1 MSICVICGDYLLQS
15 KQINMFLR
23 SLRLQNIIILLKI
36 MKERQ
41 IVMDLCTIFA
51 HKVKIGCTLD
61 EKQMEMQT
69 LNKKADATREKDIY
83 RVTVVGS
90 VVNFLLLVFKFFAGI
105 VGHSAAMLADA
116 VHSLS
121 DFITDIIVIVFVR
134 ISAKPEDEGHDY
146 GHGKYETLATAI
158 IGIFLL
164 FVGFGI
170 FWNGASSIYR
180 FLQGGSLQ
188 EPGILALVAALVSIV
203 FKEVLYQYTVFKG
216 RKLNSQAVV
225 ANAWHHR
232 SDAFSSIGTAIGIGG
247 AIVLGESWSVLDPMA
262 AVVVSFFIMKVAV
275 QLLKP
280 CVDELTEKSL
290 PDEIEKEICLITE
303 NTPGVSAIHNL
314 RTRRIGNHYAIE
326 MHIRMDGHLT
336 LYEAHAKASVIE
348 NKLKEKYGNETHVGI
363 HVEPVKSAD
372 GTYRE

>member
-1 MSICVICGDYLLQS
+1 
-15 KQINMFLR
+15 
-23 SLRLQNIIILLKI
+23 
-36 MKERQ
+36 MKLTE
-41 IVMDLCTIFA
+41 
-51 HKVKIGCTLD
+51 
-61 EKQMEMQT
+61 
-69 LNKKADATREKDIY
+69 REKAIY
-83 RVTVVGS
+83 QVTWAGS
-90 VVNFLLLVFKFFAGI
+90 FVNFLFFI
-105 VGHSAAMLADA
+105 FIFISLIIFFSEAMIADA

-121 DFITDIIVIVFVR
+121 DFATDIVVLIFTR
-134 ISAKPEDEGHDY
+134 ISNKPQDKNHDY

-158 IGIFLL
+158 IGIVL
-164 FVGFGI
+164 FAVGASI
-170 FWNGASSIYR
+170 CWNGLQAIQTVWQGGRLPAPGMLAFAGAIISIVSKELIYR
-180 FLQGGSLQ
+180 
-188 EPGILALVAALVSIV
+188 
-203 FKEVLYQYTVFKG
+203 YTIHVG
-216 RKLNSQAVV
+216 RKINSSAVI

-247 AIVLGESWSVLDPMA
+247 AIVLGESWSVLDFLV

-290 PDEIEKEICLITE
+290 PDEIDKEICLITE

-326 MHIRMDGHLT
+326 LHLRMDGHLT

>member
-1 MSICVICGDYLLQS
+1 
-15 KQINMFLR
+15 
-23 SLRLQNIIILLKI
+23 
-36 MKERQ
+36 MKLTE
-41 IVMDLCTIFA
+41 
-51 HKVKIGCTLD
+51 
-61 EKQMEMQT
+61 
-69 LNKKADATREKDIY
+69 REKAIY
-83 RVTVVGS
+83 QVTWAGS
-90 VVNFLLLVFKFFAGI
+90 FVNFLLVIFKFIAGI
-105 VGHSAAMLADA
+105 LGHSAAMIADA

-121 DFITDIIVIVFVR
+121 DFATDIVVLIFTR
-134 ISAKPEDEGHDY
+134 ISNKPQDKNHDY

-158 IGIFLL
+158 IGIVL
-164 FVGFGI
+164 FAVGASI
-170 FWNGASSIYR
+170 CWNGLQAIQTVWQGGRLPAPGMLAFAGAIISIVSKELIYR
-180 FLQGGSLQ
+180 
-188 EPGILALVAALVSIV
+188 
-203 FKEVLYQYTVFKG
+203 YTIHVG
-216 RKLNSQAVV
+216 RKINSSAVI
-225 ANAWHHR
+225 ANVWHHR

-290 PDEIEKEICLITE
+290 PDEIEKEICLIAE

>member
-1 MSICVICGDYLLQS
+1 
-15 KQINMFLR
+15 
-23 SLRLQNIIILLKI
+23 
-36 MKERQ
+36 MKLTE
-41 IVMDLCTIFA
+41 
-51 HKVKIGCTLD
+51 
-61 EKQMEMQT
+61 
-69 LNKKADATREKDIY
+69 REKAIY
-83 RVTVVGS
+83 QVTWAGS
-90 VVNFLLLVFKFFAGI
+90 FVNFLLVIFKFIAGI
-105 VGHSAAMLADA
+105 LGHSAAMIADA

-121 DFITDIIVIVFVR
+121 DFATDIVVLIFTR
-134 ISAKPEDEGHDY
+134 ISNKPQDKNHDY

-158 IGIFLL
+158 IGIVL
-164 FVGFGI
+164 FAVGASI
-170 FWNGASSIYR
+170 CWNGLQAIQTVWQGGRLPAPGMLAFAGAIISIVSKELIYR
-180 FLQGGSLQ
+180 
-188 EPGILALVAALVSIV
+188 
-203 FKEVLYQYTVFKG
+203 YTIHVG
-216 RKLNSQAVV
+216 RKINSSAVI

-290 PDEIEKEICLITE
+290 PDEIEKEICLIAE

-326 MHIRMDGHLT
+326 MHVRMDGHLT

-348 NKLKEKYGNETHVGI
+348 NKLKEKYGNENHVGI
-363 HVEPVKSAD
+363 HVEPVKDAD
-372 GTYRE
+372 GTYRK

>member
-1 MSICVICGDYLLQS
+1 
-15 KQINMFLR
+15 
-23 SLRLQNIIILLKI
+23 
-36 MKERQ
+36 MKLTE
-41 IVMDLCTIFA
+41 
-51 HKVKIGCTLD
+51 
-61 EKQMEMQT
+61 
-69 LNKKADATREKDIY
+69 REKAIY
-83 RVTVVGS
+83 QVTWAGS
-90 VVNFLLLVFKFFAGI
+90 FVNFLLVIFKFIAGI
-105 VGHSAAMLADA
+105 LGHSAAMIADA

-121 DFITDIIVIVFVR
+121 DFATDIVVLIFTR
-134 ISAKPEDEGHDY
+134 ISNKPQDKNHDY

-158 IGIFLL
+158 IGIVL
-164 FVGFGI
+164 FAVGASI
-170 FWNGASSIYR
+170 CWNGLKAIQTVWQGGRLPAPGMLAFAGAIISIVSKELIYR
-180 FLQGGSLQ
+180 
-188 EPGILALVAALVSIV
+188 
-203 FKEVLYQYTVFKG
+203 YTIHVG
-216 RKLNSQAVV
+216 RKINSSAVI

-280 CVDELTEKSL
+280 YVDELTEKSL
-290 PDEIEKEICLITE
+290 PDEIEKEICLIAE

-326 MHIRMDGHLT
+326 MHVRMDGHLT

-363 HVEPVKSAD
+363 HVETVKDAD
-372 GTYRE
+372 GTYRK

>member
-1 MSICVICGDYLLQS
+1 
-15 KQINMFLR
+15 
-23 SLRLQNIIILLKI
+23 
-36 MKERQ
+36 MKLTE
-41 IVMDLCTIFA
+41 
-51 HKVKIGCTLD
+51 
-61 EKQMEMQT
+61 
-69 LNKKADATREKDIY
+69 REKAIY
-83 RVTVVGS
+83 QVTWAGS
-90 VVNFLLLVFKFFAGI
+90 FVNFLLVVFKFIAGI
-105 VGHSAAMLADA
+105 LGHSAAMIADA

-121 DFITDIIVIVFVR
+121 DFATDIVVLIFTR
-134 ISAKPEDEGHDY
+134 ISNKPQDKSHDY

-158 IGIFLL
+158 IGIVL
-164 FVGFGI
+164 FAVGASI
-170 FWNGASSIYR
+170 CWNGLQAIQTVWQGGRLPAPGMLAFAGAIISIVSKELIYR
-180 FLQGGSLQ
+180 
-188 EPGILALVAALVSIV
+188 
-203 FKEVLYQYTVFKG
+203 YTIHVG
-216 RKLNSQAVV
+216 RRINSSAVI

-247 AIVLGESWSVLDPMA
+247 AILLGESWSVLDPMA

-290 PDEIEKEICLITE
+290 PDEIEKEICLIAE

-326 MHIRMDGHLT
+326 MHVRMDGHLT

-372 GTYRE
+372 GTYEE

>member
-1 MSICVICGDYLLQS
+1 MCIRD
-15 KQINMFLR
+15 R
-23 SLRLQNIIILLKI
+23 
-36 MKERQ
+36 
-41 IVMDLCTIFA
+41 
-51 HKVKIGCTLD
+51 
-61 EKQMEMQT
+61 
-69 LNKKADATREKDIY
+69 
-83 RVTVVGS
+83 
-90 VVNFLLLVFKFFAGI
+90 
-105 VGHSAAMLADA
+105 GHSAAMIADA

-121 DFITDIIVIVFVR
+121 DFATDIVVLIFTR
-134 ISAKPEDEGHDY
+134 ISNKPQDKNHDY

-158 IGIFLL
+158 IGIVL
-164 FVGFGI
+164 FAVGASI
-170 FWNGASSIYR
+170 CWNGLQAIQTVWQGGRLPAPGMLAFAGAIISIVSKELIYR
-180 FLQGGSLQ
+180 
-188 EPGILALVAALVSIV
+188 
-203 FKEVLYQYTVFKG
+203 YTIHVG
-216 RKLNSQAVV
+216 RKINSSAVI

-290 PDEIEKEICLITE
+290 PDEIEKEICLIAE

-326 MHIRMDGHLT
+326 MHVRMDGHLT

>member
-1 MSICVICGDYLLQS
+1 
-15 KQINMFLR
+15 
-23 SLRLQNIIILLKI
+23 
-36 MKERQ
+36 MKLTE
-41 IVMDLCTIFA
+41 
-51 HKVKIGCTLD
+51 
-61 EKQMEMQT
+61 
-69 LNKKADATREKDIY
+69 REKAIY
-83 RVTVVGS
+83 QVTWAGS
-90 VVNFLLLVFKFFAGI
+90 FVNFLLVIFKFIAGI
-105 VGHSAAMLADA
+105 LGHSAAMIADA

-121 DFITDIIVIVFVR
+121 DFATDIVVLIFTR
-134 ISAKPEDEGHDY
+134 ISNKPQDKNHDY

-158 IGIFLL
+158 IGIVL
-164 FVGFGI
+164 FAVGASI
-170 FWNGASSIYR
+170 CWNGLQAIQTVWQGGRLPAPGMLAFAGAIISIVSKELIYR
-180 FLQGGSLQ
+180 
-188 EPGILALVAALVSIV
+188 
-203 FKEVLYQYTVFKG
+203 YTIHVG
-216 RKLNSQAVV
+216 RKINSSAVI

-262 AVVVSFFIMKVAV
+262 AVVVSFCIMKVAV

-290 PDEIEKEICLITE
+290 PDEIEKEICLIAE

-326 MHIRMDGHLT
+326 MHVRMDGHLT

-363 HVEPVKSAD
+363 HVEPVKDAD
-372 GTYRE
+372 GTYRK